1 VEKRDFQESMVNK
14 FSILRKGIARLFNPQ
29 KNTLIVSSSIKS
41 KEPNAQPIFPDPYLK
56 PVSQDLKPESDFQTH
71 EAHGN
76 LNVIGHF
83 LPCDN
88 SLNLLNAY
96 LFSHE
101 NFQEDFLK
109 LKKILEMDQII
120 FEIGCGS
127 GEVAYEIALK
137 NSHIG
142 VIATDKYDWTAPAK
156 EGSHYQKVALAWRD
170 KQLKIQSFLPD
181 NLVVLRAE
189 TDILRFFPDHRIDT
203 VLMLNPEPTVC
214 EAFLKFI
221 SENTWYQKIKPG
233 PNQIL
238 VVPFSREMGVNACSG
253 FECVYT
259 EHRLGELGILKTG
272 HFHFR
277 RGEKN
282 HWGIDMTRASAYSRN
297 STQND
302 VYVYGNQ
309 FQAKPLSSWNKMI
322 RKIF

>member
-1 VEKRDFQESMVNK
+1 MVK
-14 FSILRKGIARLFNPQ
+14 KISILRKGIASLFNFQ
-29 KNTLIVSSSIKS
+29 KNILTVSSSIKP
-41 KEPNAQPIFPDPYLK
+41 KEPTVQPIFPDPYLN
-56 PVSQDLKPESDFQTH
+56 PTFDFQTYDFQTY
-71 EAHGN
+71 EEHGN
-76 LNVIGHF
+76 RDAIDHF
-83 LPCDN
+83 LPCDD

-96 LFSHE
+96 LLSHE
-101 NFQEDFLK
+101 NFEEDIFK

-137 NSHIG
+137 NPHTG
-142 VIATDKYDWTAPAK
+142 VIATDKYDWTTPAK
-156 EGSHYQKVALAWRD
+156 AGSHYQKVALAWKD
-170 KQLKIQSFLPD
+170 KQLQIQSFLPD

-189 TDILRFFPDHRIDT
+189 TDILRFFPDHCIDS

-238 VVPFSREMGVNACSG
+238 VVPFSREMGVSACSG

-259 EHRLGELGILKTG
+259 EHRPGELGFLKTR
-272 HFHFR
+272 HFQFR
-277 RGEKN
+277 RGEKK
-282 HWGIDMTRASAYSRN
+282 HWGLDMTRASAYSRN

>member
-1 VEKRDFQESMVNK
+1 MVK
-14 FSILRKGIARLFNPQ
+14 FSILHKGISRLLNHQ
-29 KNTLIVSSSIKS
+29 KNTPAVSSSIKS
-41 KEPNAQPIFPDPYLK
+41 QDSTVLPIGPEPYLNPPK
-56 PVSQDLKPESDFQTH
+56 DFQVH
-71 EAHGN
+71 EKHGN
-76 LNVIGHF
+76 QYVKLPGTDPRASDHF
-83 LPCDN
+83 LSCDD

-96 LFSHE
+96 LLSHE
-101 NFQEDFLK
+101 NFQADISK
-109 LKKILEMDQII
+109 IKKILAMDQII
-120 FEIGCGS
+120 VEIGCGS

-137 NSHIG
+137 NPHTG
-142 VIATDKYDWTAPAK
+142 VIATDKYDWTTPAK
-156 EGSHYQKVALAWRD
+156 TGSHYQKVALAWKD

-189 TDILRFFPDHRIDT
+189 TDILRFFPDHCIDT

-238 VVPFSREMGVNACSG
+238 VVPFSREMGMSACSG

-259 EHRLGELGILKTG
+259 EHRPGELGFLKTG
-272 HFHFR
+272 HFQFR

-282 HWGIDMTRASAYSRN
+282 HWGLDMTRASAYSRN

-322 RKIF
+322 KKIF

>member
-1 VEKRDFQESMVNK
+1 LGERDFQKSMVK
-14 FSILRKGIARLFNPQ
+14 QFSILRKGIARLFNSQ
-29 KNTLIVSSSIKS
+29 KNTLIVSSSLKS
-41 KEPNAQPIFPDPYLK
+41 KEPTAQIFPNPYLN
-56 PVSQDLKPESDFQTH
+56 PPFDFPTH
-71 EAHGN
+71 EDHGN
-76 LNVIGHF
+76 RDAIDHF

-96 LFSHE
+96 LLSHE
-101 NFQEDFLK
+101 NFEEDISK

-137 NSHIG
+137 NPRTG
-142 VIATDKYDWTAPAK
+142 VIATDKYDWTTPAK
-156 EGSHYQKVALAWRD
+156 AGSHYQKVALAWRD

-189 TDILRFFPDHRIDT
+189 TDILRFFPDHCIDT
-203 VLMLNPEPTVC
+203 VLLLNPEPTVC

-221 SENTWYQKIKPG
+221 SEDSWYQKIKPG
-233 PNQIL
+233 SKQIL
-238 VVPFSREMGVNACSG
+238 VVPFSREMGVAACGG

-259 EHRLGELGILKTG
+259 EHQPGELDFLKSG
-272 HFHFR
+272 HFKFR
-277 RGEKN
+277 RGDKN
-282 HWGIDMTRASAYSRN
+282 HLGIDMTRASAYSRN

-309 FQAKPLSSWNKMI
+309 FQAKPLSSWNKMV